1 MTEVALIAFDTA
13 IHIVSL
19 SSGQLLSVLKSSDS
33 TAESHHA
40 LDVSHSVVPH
50 CDKALQGRAARIVL
64 RSCHVAKALVHS
76 FSAVQFLH
84 RSPVPEALAAVRSS
98 QRSRA
103 YVVGGGASGQC
114 HLWDA
119 HSGELLRSWPAHYRK
134 CGVVAFSD
142 GDGDDAL
149 VVTGGD
155 DAIVNV
161 WSLAQLLRTPLVGRA
176 RTRDVAPLRASSAHA
191 LPITDLVVRNAALGH
206 VYSASLDRTVKLW
219 HLESDSIVLS
229 VVLPSAIHCLALS
242 PSGSHLYAGLENGDV
257 QVVALDAEAP
267 AADGG
272 GAAGVTAFSGHEG
285 AVTTL
290 ALSVD
295 GTLLVSGARDAVV
308 RVWDTVSGQTLRT
321 HSAKGT
327 PFVKAASTVCAVR
340 LLLRPRI
347 ENTFDAPLTAI
358 VTALTSQDV
367 AVLKKYARDR
377 AAPSLIEPA
386 GMTEFELENR
396 VECERDERDEL
407 TVLDDDDAQH
417 ELLLRLT
424 ATRVALYENVGE
436 SAAQRIE
443 RLEAELLDARNEARR
458 WRMAAGELFEMI
470 HEDS

>member
-1 MTEVALIAFDTA
+1 
-13 IHIVSL
+13 
-19 SSGQLLSVLKSSDS
+19 VLKSSDS

-40 LDVSHSVVPH
+40 LDISHSIVPH
-50 CDKALQGRAARIVL
+50 CDKAMQARAARIVI
-64 RSCHVAKALVHS
+64 RSCHVHKALVHS
-76 FSAVQFLH
+76 LSAVQFLH
-84 RSPVPEALAAVRSS
+84 RSPVPEPLASICSS
-98 QRSRA
+98 NASSDRA
-103 YVVGGGASGQC
+103 YVVAGGLSGQC

-119 HSGELLRSWPAHYRK
+119 RSGELLRSWPAHYRK
-134 CGVVAFSD
+134 CGVLRFSA
-142 GDGDDAL
+142 DDTLL
-149 VVTGGD
+149 VSGGD

-161 WSLAQLLRTPLVGRA
+161 WSVAQLLRSPLVGRL
-176 RTRDVAPLRASSAHA
+176 RSRGVTPLRASSAHA
-191 LPITDLVVRNAALGH
+191 LPVTDVIVRNGALGH
-206 VYSASLDRTVKLW
+206 VYSASLDRTVKVW

-229 VVLPSAIHCLALS
+229 VVLPSAIHCIALS
-242 PSGSHLYAGLENGDV
+242 PSSSHLYAGLESGDV
-257 QVVALDAEAP
+257 QVVALDSGDAP
-267 AADGG
+267 TAAF
-272 GAAGVTAFSGHEG
+272 VGHEG

-290 ALSVD
+290 ALSLD

-367 AVLKKYARDR
+367 AVLRKYPRER
-377 AAPSLIEPA
+377 ATPSLIEPA

-396 VECERDERDEL
+396 VERERDERDEL

-424 ATRVALYENVGE
+424 AARVALYQSVSE

-443 RLEAELLDARNEARR
+443 RLEAELLEARNEARR
-458 WRMAAGELFEMI
+458 WRMAASDLFEVI
-470 HEDS
+470 NED